1 MSASFA
7 PVDLDTVGS
16 EGWWLN
22 RLTQR
27 LGQRF
32 SRYQQLDNY
41 YRGEHR
47 LPEGDQRCSSIY
59 KHFQHMAM
67 TNYMPMVSDAVRER
81 LCVTGFNAGS
91 KAPKSASDVAWQAWQ
106 ANHLDALSNRLH
118 SASLVLSDAY
128 AIVGPTPA
136 GADYPLVTVED
147 PRQVITESNP
157 ANELDVRAGLK
168 TWCDPVEQYRYAV
181 LYLPDA
187 IHYYRSQDVTLSV
200 VNQQIYPTSG
210 LMGFIQP
217 GSFASWEEYEDPVA
231 NPIGEVPV
239 VRFVSDPMITA
250 EGWGEFERVM
260 NIQDRFN
267 FLTLNMMVVVT
278 VQAFRQ
284 RWVKGIAIE
293 DPETGEKLDLS
304 QFMPGA
310 DLLWAVEDSDVTF
323 GEFDEVDL
331 TPFITAIE
339 RTEAEIVKLAGLPP
353 HYVMGDL
360 VNASADALAAA
371 EARLVSKTEDRQLEY
386 GESWERVE
394 RLMFSYMGKKS
405 WIKPDA
411 QVLWKDAQRSSII
424 TLTTAGAQA
433 AQAGLPWKERMALM
447 GNSDAQIGEM
457 EADRLVPEEPTVVAE
472 RITATAAPPPGEKP
486 AATVP
491 APPSQPPAG
500 P

>member
-1 MSASFA
+1 MPTDFA
-7 PVDLDTVGS
+7 TFNPVQTDVPGDP
-16 EGWWLN
+16 GWWLN

-32 SRYQQLDNY
+32 TRYERLDAY
-41 YRGEHR
+41 YRGIHD
-47 LPEGDQRCSSIY
+47 LPEGDARCKALYQNFQR
-59 KHFQHMAM
+59 MAM

-81 LCVTGFNAGS
+81 LTVSGFNAGS
-91 KAPKSASDVAWQAWQ
+91 KAPKKASDLAWQAWQ
-106 ANHLDALSNRLH
+106 SNRLDALSNRLH

-128 AIVGPTPA
+128 AIVGPTPD
-136 GADYPLVTVED
+136 GADFPLVTVED

-157 ANELDVRAGLK
+157 ANELDVRAALK
-168 TWCDPVEQYRYAV
+168 TWADPVEQYRYAV
-181 LYLPDA
+181 LYLPDT
-187 IHYYRSQDVTLSV
+187 IHYFRSQDVTLSV
-200 VNQQIYPTSG
+200 VAQQVTPT
-210 LMGFIQP
+210 LNPFGFAAP
-217 GSFASWEEYEDPVA
+217 GSFAAWEEYEDAVG
-231 NPIGEVPV
+231 NPLGEVPV

-284 RWVKGIAIE
+284 RWVKGVAIE

-304 QFMPGA
+304 QFLPGA
-310 DLLWAVEDSDVTF
+310 DLLWAVADGEVEF
-323 GEFDEVDL
+323 GEFEQVDL
-331 TPFITAIE
+331 TPFIAAIE

-371 EARLVSKTEDRQLEY
+371 EARLVSKTEDRQLEF

-394 RLMFSYMGKKS
+394 RLMFAYMGKKS

-447 GNSDAQIGEM
+447 GNSDAQIDAM
-457 EADRLVPEEPTVVAE
+457 EPDRLTPEEPTVVAE
-472 RITATAAPPPGEKP
+472 RITATAEPPPGE
-486 AATVP
+486 TP
-491 APPSQPPAG
+491 APSSQPPVG
-500 P
+500 Q